1 MVFMLGCNDEGA
13 LGRTMEDEEEECC
26 VPGLV
31 DLPSKVRQVSAGDSH
46 TAALTEDGHVYI
58 WGTFRDSSGSFGLTP
73 DGQIQK
79 LPVMLPLPGNREV
92 IKISSGSD
100 HLAMLTTGGELYTV
114 GCGEQGQLGRVAER
128 FAARGGRRG
137 LELLLLPDRVHAK
150 NRRTVFADVWAGSYD
165 TLALSTDNEVLVCGL
180 NNYNQVLN

>member
-1 MVFMLGCNDEGA
+1 MMD
-13 LGRTMEDEEEECC
+13 DEEEEST

-31 DLPSKVRQVSAGDSH
+31 DLPAPGIQISAGDSH
-46 TAALTEDGHVYI
+46 TAALTDDGRVFY

-79 LPVMLPLPGNREV
+79 LPVHLNLPGDRKV
-92 IKISSGSD
+92 VKISSGAD
-100 HLAMLTTGGELYTV
+100 HLAMLTSAGELYTV

-128 FAARGGRRG
+128 FVARGGRRG

-180 NNYNQVLN
+180 NNYNQVKISPYLFDKN